1 MSASA
6 PGTDLTAKV
15 VAAFQ
20 QYEQTLNGAAET
32 PLHAMRRAALDQFVQ
47 LGFPTPRHEEWKYT
61 NVAPIIRRD
70 YRLATQ
76 PGGATIDA
84 AFVRSVLPADLD
96 ADLMVFVDGWYNA
109 DLSATAGQAGLT
121 ITNLGAS
128 AHGAMPA
135 EVQNA
140 RRAAVDANGFVAL
153 NTALALD
160 GAIITVKAGV
170 ELARPILL
178 LNICDAQDGDA
189 MSALRCVVQ
198 LEANARAQLIELNAA
213 RGDGHSLQ
221 TRVAE
226 IQVARGARLDH
237 IMLQDQAAQ
246 NYQHNHT
253 QVDQERDSL
262 YRNVVAALGGGFVR
276 NDLNIALNGEAAHAD
291 MFGLSLLDDREFV
304 DNHTLVD
311 HRVPNCTSNELYKG
325 IYDGRSVGVFNGKII
340 VRPDAQKT
348 NAFQSNRNVLLSD
361 GATVNTKPQLEIFA
375 DDVKCSHGATSGQF
389 DADALFYLRSRGLS
403 RESARTIL
411 MHAFAVEVLDQIP
424 VEALR
429 VHLEHQLSSST
440 SFDV

>member
-6 PGTDLTAKV
+6 PETDLTAKV
-15 VAAFQ
+15 VAAFK

-32 PLHAMRRAALDQFVQ
+32 PLHAIRRSALDQFVQ
-47 LGFPTPRHEEWKYT
+47 LGFPTPRNEEWKYT
-61 NVAPIIRRD
+61 NVAPITRRD
-70 YRLATQ
+70 YRLAAQ
-76 PGGATIDA
+76 PQATDINA
-84 AFVRSVLPADLD
+84 EFVRSLVPAGLD
-96 ADLMVFVDGWYNA
+96 ADLLVFVDGWYKA
-109 DLSATAGQAGLT
+109 DLSSLSAQAGLE
-121 ITNLGAS
+121 IHNLGAS
-128 AHGAMPA
+128 APHGAQPA
-135 EVQNA
+135 QQL
-140 RRAAVDANGFVAL
+140 AADTDGFVAL

-160 GAIITVKAGV
+160 GAIITVRAGV

-178 LNICDAQDGDA
+178 LYISDVQAGDA
-189 MSALRCVVQ
+189 MSALRCVVH
-198 LEANARAQLIELNAA
+198 LEANAKAQFIELNAA

-221 TRVAE
+221 SRVAE
-226 IQVARGARLDH
+226 MRVAQGARLDH
-237 IMLQDQAAQ
+237 IMLQNQAAQ
-246 NYQHNHT
+246 NYQHNYT
-253 QVDQERDSL
+253 RVDQERDSL

-276 NDLNIALNGEAAHAD
+276 NDLSIALNGEGAHAD
-291 MFGLSLLDDREFV
+291 MFGLSMLNDREFV

-325 IYDGRSVGVFNGKII
+325 IYDDRSVGVFNGKII

-361 GATVNTKPQLEIFA
+361 GATINTKPQLEIFA

-403 RESARTIL
+403 TEAARTIL
-411 MHAFAVEVLDQIP
+411 MHAFAVEVLDQVP

-429 VHLEHQLSSST
+429 LHLEHQLSSST